1 MILISGVELETV
13 FEGRDL
19 LENGDILRQFFG
31 MIWQINFHDY
41 DWNWGR
47 SSGKRKNCALRIRAS
62 LTIWET
68 QKMRRKA
75 RRETQRRC
83 ASKCNGFMTD
93 FFRLRHEWKMH
104 LLHTS
109 KPGFMP
115 SFWIVI
121 IHKTSLT
128 NYGKNIDLN

>member
-68 QKMRRKA
+68 QKIGEG
-75 RRETQRRC
+75 ETLEDVQ
-83 ASKCNGFMTD
+83 ANAMDLWPTFFDLGMNGKCTCCTPQNQDSCLVF
-93 FFRLRHEWKMH
+93 
-104 LLHTS
+104 
-109 KPGFMP
+109 
-115 SFWIVI
+115 I
-121 IHKTSLT
+121 SLT
-128 NYGKNIDLN
+128 CDNPQNLLLKLRKKTD